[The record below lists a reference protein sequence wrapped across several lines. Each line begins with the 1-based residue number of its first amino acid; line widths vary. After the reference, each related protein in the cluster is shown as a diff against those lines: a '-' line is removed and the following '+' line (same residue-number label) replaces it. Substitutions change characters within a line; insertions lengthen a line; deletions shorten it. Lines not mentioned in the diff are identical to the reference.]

1 MIDETSFLPVVGYP
15 LAQKKMVEDL
25 NAGRIS
31 FEEACA
37 ISVANSAI
45 YAGTLIAAAQNNYLA
60 AMQFQ
65 RLGTVI
71 MSPVTY
77 GAIALAAGVHVATKP
92 GATYEIDHYGSIRVM
107 PKLGIFS
114 MP

>member
-15 LAQKKMVEDL
+15 LAQKKMLDDL
-25 NAGRIS
+25 DEGRIT

-45 YAGTLIAAAQNNYLA
+45 YAGTLIAAAQTNYLA

-71 MSPVTY
+71 MSPATY
-77 GAIALAAGVHVATKP
+77 GAAALAVGVHVATKP
-92 GATYEIDHYGSIRVM
+92 GATYEVDHYGSIRVM
-107 PKLGIFS
+107 PKLGIF
-114 MP
+114 

>member
-15 LAQKKMVEDL
+15 LAQKKMLEDL
-25 NAGRIS
+25 DEGRIS

-37 ISVANSAI
+37 ISVANSMI
-45 YAGTLIAAAQNNYLA
+45 YGVTLIAAAQSNYLA

-92 GATYEIDHYGSIRVM
+92 GATYDIDHYGSIRVM
-107 PKLGIFS
+107 PKLGIF
-114 MP
+114 

>member
-1 MIDETSFLPVVGYP
+1 MIDETNFLPVVGYP
-15 LAQKKMVEDL
+15 MAQKKMLEDL
-25 NAGRIS
+25 DEGRIS

-37 ISVANSAI
+37 ISVANSLI
-45 YAGTLIAAAQNNYLA
+45 YGGTLIAAAQGNYLA
-60 AMQFQ
+60 AVQFQ

-77 GAIALAAGVHVATKP
+77 GAVALAVGTHVATKP
-92 GATYEIDHYGSIRVM
+92 GATYEVDYYGSIRVM